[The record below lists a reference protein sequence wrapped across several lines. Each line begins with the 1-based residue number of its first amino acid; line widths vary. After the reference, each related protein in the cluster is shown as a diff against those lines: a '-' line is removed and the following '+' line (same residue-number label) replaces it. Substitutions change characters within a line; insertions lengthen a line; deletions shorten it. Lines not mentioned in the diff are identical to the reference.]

1 MDQQN
6 PTLAKIPILDTGKFK
21 QWQFRIQQY
30 LQHEHYAL
38 WEVIEF
44 GDSYEAPTIVAAT
57 GSASE
62 GTATKKGRTVALTT
76 EDMQKRKN
84 DTFNR
89 LQAIVMDIEIEQDDL
104 NQKFL
109 TSLAPEWLMHTI
121 KKSESN
127 SQNMAFISSAKNN
140 SRKEDVNTA
149 SIPTANTNVSPASLN
164 IRVVSIIQDT
174 ACAYIAS
181 QSRTDVV
188 GFDKLKVE
196 CFNCHK
202 MGHFTRECRA
212 PRSQDRGRRDHYR
225 QGSKVE
231 EQAPKALMAID
242 GVGWDW
248 SFMGNEEE
256 DHALVVDEEAP
267 TEFALMAKTSAES
280 EVEGRLVEFK
290 NQEIKFC
297 EKIRVLVFSV
307 ECKTNQIENLTNELE
322 LLKKEKEGLESKLT
336 GFQSALKELDS
347 LLESKRLDKKKE
359 RPSPAIES
367 TFDDAQN
374 RNPSVPETDAS
385 PSTISSKPFIKFVKA
400 ADPSTVAKS
409 DKKESNISYLTD
421 YEPYDGGTPRQHNM
435 YTIDLNNIIPHKDL
449 TCLVAKASA
458 DESMSWHMRLG
469 HLNFKTMNR
478 LARHNL
484 VRGLPSK
491 SFDNDHTCA
500 GCLKGKQHKASCKTK
515 LVNSVT
521 KPLHTLHMD
530 LFGPTFVSSLNH
542 KWYCLVVTD
551 DFSRFTWTFFLKTKD
566 ETSGIPRNFLTE
578 IENLKELRVK
588 IIRVLVN
595 KSQNKTPYELFNGRT
610 PAIGFLKPFGS
621 YVMILNTLDN
631 LGKFEAKGDEGY
643 FIGYSMSS
651 KAFRVQILLTFQAHL
666 ESSTSNAQDTF
677 SADAPESNGNS
688 NLTATSTNP
697 SANHMETLAVETLIP
712 TVSSP
717 VLTACLNNSPKP
729 LSDTRLIFK
738 RVTSQDDTPSLDNI
752 LSLTN
757 RIEAIRLFLAYA
769 SFMGFTVYQM
779 DVKSAFLY
787 DTINEEVY
795 VMQPPGF

>member
-164 IRVVSIIQDT
+164 IRVWNALT
-174 ACAYIAS
+174 A
-181 QSRTDVV
+181 
-188 GFDKLKVE
+188 
-196 CFNCHK
+196 
-202 MGHFTRECRA
+202 TRWA
-212 PRSQDRGRRDHYR
+212 TL
-225 QGSKVE
+225 QGSAGLLEAKT
-231 EQAPKALMAID
+231 
-242 GVGWDW
+242 G
-248 SFMGNEEE
+248 EEE
-256 DHALVVDEEAP
+256 TTTDKDLSKNMLFHYKSGL
-267 TEFALMAKTSAES
+267 SQ
-280 EVEGRLVEFK
+280 VEGRLVEFK

-458 DESMSWHMRLG
+458 DESMSWHMRL
-469 HLNFKTMNR
+469 
-478 LARHNL
+478 
-484 VRGLPSK
+484 
-491 SFDNDHTCA
+491 
-500 GCLKGKQHKASCKTK
+500 
-515 LVNSVT
+515 
-521 KPLHTLHMD
+521 
-530 LFGPTFVSSLNH
+530 
-542 KWYCLVVTD
+542 VTD